1 VPPVFVEG
9 FTTVVSPASKDAL
22 PLVVPPVL
30 PPPPVVPG
38 LLLEQAAKA
47 RPATSAPVTIASDL
61 DRFMCGAFPF
71 TR

>member
-1 VPPVFVEG
+1 MPPVFVEG
-9 FTTVVSPASKDAL
+9 FTTVVRPALKAAL
-22 PLVVPPVL
+22 PLVVPPPVL
-30 PPPPVVPG
+30 PPPAVPV
-38 LLLEQAAKA
+38 LLLEQAARA